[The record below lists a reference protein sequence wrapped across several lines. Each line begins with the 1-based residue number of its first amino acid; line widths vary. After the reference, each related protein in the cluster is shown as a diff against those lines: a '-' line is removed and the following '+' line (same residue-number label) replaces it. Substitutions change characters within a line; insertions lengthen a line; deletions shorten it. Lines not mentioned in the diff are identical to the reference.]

1 MSGAAD
7 ALVAVMNVLQGA
19 DVRPTTV
26 QVSAIT
32 AARAAADR
40 ALARWRAVK
49 TIQLPALNALLKTEG
64 LAAVTP

>member
-1 MSGAAD
+1 
-7 ALVAVMNVLQGA
+7 MNVLQGA

-26 QVSAIT
+26 QVNAIA
-32 AARAAADR
+32 AARTAADR

>member
-1 MSGAAD
+1 MPVWPTRGTRSSARPI
-7 ALVAVMNVLQGA
+7 L
-19 DVRPTTV
+19 RPTTV

-32 AARAAADR
+32 AARTASDR

-64 LAAVTP
+64 LAPVTP